1 VSHKKHKKLRTV
13 SELFVLLVAKK
24 TYRDF
29 TKLYI
34 TLRKSLWLFGT
45 RYRAR
50 GKLQKMLQ
58 TRFLLTGVSLF
69 LAALFLTSCKSDYQA
84 SQRQNQR
91 PGQGEARKV
100 KTTTVA
106 ETPFGETVTANGT
119 LAAYDQTTVSV
130 KVPGRIRTISVDLG
144 SVVSKGQTIAVLD
157 SADYS
162 LRVQQSEASLAQARA
177 RLGLAP
183 DGTDDR
189 VDPEQTATVRQA
201 RAVLDEARYNRDRA
215 ARLVEQGVIAKAE
228 FDTATAT
235 FKVAEGRYQ
244 DAYEEIRNRQ
254 GVLAQRRSELALA
267 RQQLKD
273 TAVVAPLD
281 GIVQEKRTSVGEY
294 LAAGAPVVN
303 IVRMDPLRLRAEIPE
318 RESHTIHTGQDVRV
332 TVEGDTSVFLGKI
345 MRLSPVI
352 AEQNRMLVVE
362 ADVRNNGKL
371 RPGSFAHAEIVT
383 NDAKMAV
390 TVPNNAIV
398 TFAGIE
404 KVITV
409 QNGKAVEKPITTG
422 RRNAEFTEIVAG
434 INVGE
439 KIVVDPGN
447 LQSGQAVEVVD

>member
-1 VSHKKHKKLRTV
+1 
-13 SELFVLLVAKK
+13 
-24 TYRDF
+24 
-29 TKLYI
+29 
-34 TLRKSLWLFGT
+34 
-45 RYRAR
+45 
-50 GKLQKMLQ
+50 M
-58 TRFLLTGVSLF
+58 
-69 LAALFLTSCKSDYQA
+69 TSCKSDYQA
-84 SQRQNQR
+84 STRQQRGADNR
-91 PGQGEARKV
+91 PARQV
-100 KTTTVA
+100 KTAVVA
-106 ETPFGETVTANGT
+106 ETPFGETVKANGT

-130 KVPGRIRTISVDLG
+130 KVPGRVRMISVDLG
-144 SVVSKGQTIAVLD
+144 SVVSRGQVIATVD
-157 SADYS
+157 SEDYR
-162 LRVQQSEASLAQARA
+162 LRVQQAEASLAQARA

-183 DGTDDR
+183 DGPNDR

-201 RAVLDEARYNRDRA
+201 RAVLDEARHSRDRA

-228 FDTATAT
+228 FDSANAT

-254 GVLAQRRSELALA
+254 GILAQRRSELALA

-273 TAVVAPLD
+273 TSVVAPLD
-281 GIVQEKRTSVGEY
+281 GVVQEKLTSIGEF

-303 IVRMDPLRLRAEIPE
+303 IVRMDPLRLRAQIPE
-318 RESHTIHTGQDVRV
+318 RESLTVRTGQDVRV
-332 TVEGDTSVFLGKI
+332 TIEGDPDVHVGKI

-404 KVITV
+404 KVIV
-409 QNGKAVEKPITTG
+409 IQNGKALEKPITTG
-422 RRNAEFTEIVAG
+422 RRSTDFTEIVSG
-434 INVGE
+434 ISVGE
-439 KIVVDPGN
+439 KVIVDPGN

>member
-1 VSHKKHKKLRTV
+1 MSQSKIY
-13 SELFVLLVAKK
+13 LLSVP
-24 TYRDF
+24 
-29 TKLYI
+29 L
-34 TLRKSLWLFGT
+34 
-45 RYRAR
+45 
-50 GKLQKMLQ
+50 
-58 TRFLLTGVSLF
+58 V
-69 LAALFLTSCKSDYQA
+69 LAALFFTSCKSDYQA
-84 SQRQNQR
+84 QQRQGQNR
-91 PGQGEARKV
+91 PAATAARQV
-100 KTTTVA
+100 RTTAVA

-130 KVPGRIRTISVDLG
+130 KVPGRVRVISVDLG
-144 SVVSKGQTIAVLD
+144 SVVARGQVIATVD
-157 SADYS
+157 SEDYR
-162 LRVQQSEASLAQARA
+162 LRVQQAEASLQQARA
-177 RLGLAP
+177 RLGLPP
-183 DGTDDR
+183 DGDDR

-201 RAVLDEARYNRDRA
+201 RAVLDEARFSRDRA

-228 FDTATAT
+228 YDSAVSV

-254 GVLAQRRSELALA
+254 AVLAQRRSELALA

-273 TAVVAPLD
+273 TNVVAPLD
-281 GIVQEKRTSVGEY
+281 GIVQQKRTSVGEY
-294 LAAGAPVVN
+294 LAAGAAVVN
-303 IVRMDPLRLRAEIPE
+303 IVRMDPLRLRAEVPE
-318 RESHTIHTGQDVRV
+318 RESQTVRTGQDVRV
-332 TVEGDTSVFLGKI
+332 TVEGDTNVYVGKI

-390 TVPNNAIV
+390 TVPNSAIV

-404 KVITV
+404 KVIVV
-409 QNGKAVEKPITTG
+409 QNGKALEKPITTG

-439 KIVVDPGN
+439 KVIVDPGN

>member
-1 VSHKKHKKLRTV
+1 MPETQKYSIPSTKP
-13 SELFVLLVAKK
+13 LLLLLA
-24 TYRDF
+24 
-29 TKLYI
+29 L
-34 TLRKSLWLFGT
+34 S
-45 RYRAR
+45 
-50 GKLQKMLQ
+50 
-58 TRFLLTGVSLF
+58 FLPLLI
-69 LAALFLTSCKSDYQA
+69 SCKSDYPA
-84 SQRQNQR
+84 SARQGP
-91 PGQGEARKV
+91 PGGAKGSARQV
-100 KTTTVA
+100 KTTAVV
-106 ETPFGETVTANGT
+106 ETPFGETVNANGT
-119 LAAYDQTTVSV
+119 LAAFDQTTASV
-130 KVPGRIRTISVDLG
+130 KVPGRLKTISVDLG
-144 SVVSKGQTIAVLD
+144 TVVNKGQVIAQVEPE
-157 SADYS
+157 DYR

-183 DGTDDR
+183 DGTDDN
-189 VDPEQTATVRQA
+189 VDPEKTATVRQA
-201 RAVLDEARYNRDRA
+201 RAVLDEARYARDRA
-215 ARLVEQGVIAKAE
+215 AKLVEQGVIAKAE
-228 FDTATAT
+228 FDTANAT

-273 TAVVAPLD
+273 TSVIAPLD
-281 GIVQEKRTSVGEY
+281 GIVQEKRASTGEY

-318 RESHTIHTGQDVRV
+318 RESQTVHTGQNVRV
-332 TVEGDTSVFLGKI
+332 TVDGDANVYVGQI

-371 RPGSFAHAEIVT
+371 RPGAFAHAEIVT

-404 KVITV
+404 KVLVV
-409 QNGKAVEKPITTG
+409 QNGKALEKPITTG
-422 RRNAEFTEIVAG
+422 RRNGEYTEIVSG

-439 KIVVDPGN
+439 KVILEPGN
-447 LQSGQAVEVVD
+447 LQTGQEVNVVD

>member
-1 VSHKKHKKLRTV
+1 
-13 SELFVLLVAKK
+13 
-24 TYRDF
+24 
-29 TKLYI
+29 
-34 TLRKSLWLFGT
+34 
-45 RYRAR
+45 
-50 GKLQKMLQ
+50 M
-58 TRFLLTGVSLF
+58 
-69 LAALFLTSCKSDYQA
+69 LAALFFTSCKSDYQA
-84 SQRQNQR
+84 STRQA
-91 PGQGEARKV
+91 QGRAGDKPARQV
-100 KTTTVA
+100 KTATVA
-106 ETPFGETVTANGT
+106 ETPFGETVNANGP
-119 LAAYDQTTVSV
+119 LAAFDQTIVSV
-130 KVPGRIRTISVDLG
+130 KVPGRVRAISVDLG
-144 SVVSKGQTIAVLD
+144 SVVSQGQVIAQVD
-157 SADYS
+157 PEDYK
-162 LRVQQSEASLAQARA
+162 LRVQQAEASLAQARA

-183 DGTDDR
+183 EGTDDR
-189 VDPEQTATVRQA
+189 IDPEQTATVRQA

-228 FDTATAT
+228 FDAATAT

-254 GVLAQRRSELALA
+254 GILAQRRSEVALA

-273 TAVVAPLD
+273 TAVVAPLN
-281 GIVQEKRTSVGEY
+281 GIVQEKRTSIGEY

-318 RESHTIHTGQDVRV
+318 RESHAVHSGQDVRV
-332 TVEGDTSVFLGKI
+332 TVEGDTNIYVGKI

-404 KVITV
+404 KVIVV
-409 QNGKAVEKPITTG
+409 QNGKALEKPITTG
-422 RRNAEFTEIVAG
+422 RRNTDFTEIVAG

-439 KIVVDPGN
+439 KVIVDPGN

>member
-1 VSHKKHKKLRTV
+1 M
-13 SELFVLLVAKK
+13 F
-24 TYRDF
+24 
-29 TKLYI
+29 
-34 TLRKSLWLFGT
+34 
-45 RYRAR
+45 
-50 GKLQKMLQ
+50 Q
-58 TRFLLTGVSLF
+58 TRILLTGVSLL
-69 LAALFLTSCKSDYQA
+69 LAALFFTSCKSDYQA
-84 SQRQNQR
+84 STRQ
-91 PGQGEARKV
+91 GQGRPEDKSARQV
-100 KTTTVA
+100 KTATVA

-130 KVPGRIRTISVDLG
+130 KVPGRVRTISVDLG
-144 SVVSKGQTIAVLD
+144 SVVSQGQVIAQVD
-157 SADYS
+157 SQDYI
-162 LRVQQSEASLAQARA
+162 LRVQQAEASLAQARA

-183 DGTDDR
+183 EGTDDR
-189 VDPEQTATVRQA
+189 IDPEQTATVRQA

-228 FDTATAT
+228 FDAATAT

-254 GVLAQRRSELALA
+254 GILAQRRSELALA

-273 TAVVAPLD
+273 TSVVAPIN

-303 IVRMDPLRLRAEIPE
+303 IVKMDPLRLRAEVPE
-318 RESHTIHTGQDVRV
+318 RESHAVHTGQDVRV
-332 TVEGDTSVFLGKI
+332 TVEGDPTVFLGKI

-404 KVITV
+404 KVIVV
-409 QNGKAVEKPITTG
+409 QNGKALEKPITTG
-422 RRNAEFTEIVAG
+422 RRSTDFTEIVAG

-439 KIVVDPGN
+439 KVIVDPGN

>member
-1 VSHKKHKKLRTV
+1 
-13 SELFVLLVAKK
+13 
-24 TYRDF
+24 
-29 TKLYI
+29 
-34 TLRKSLWLFGT
+34 
-45 RYRAR
+45 
-50 GKLQKMLQ
+50 M
-58 TRFLLTGVSLF
+58 
-69 LAALFLTSCKSDYQA
+69 LAALFFAACKSDYQA
-84 SQRQNQR
+84 STRQT
-91 PGQGEARKV
+91 PGRGPATAPRQV
-100 KTTTVA
+100 KTAVVA

-130 KVPGRIRTISVDLG
+130 KVPGRVRTISVDLG
-144 SVVSKGQTIAVLD
+144 SVVSRGQVIAQVD
-157 SADYS
+157 SEDYR

-183 DGTDDR
+183 DGPDDR
-189 VDPEQTATVRQA
+189 IDPEQTATVRQA
-201 RAVLDEARYNRDRA
+201 RAVLDEARQARDRA

-228 FDTATAT
+228 FDSASAT

-254 GVLAQRRSELALA
+254 GILAQRRSELALA

-273 TAVVAPLD
+273 TSVVAPLD
-281 GIVQEKRTSVGEY
+281 GIVQEKRTSVGEF

-303 IVRMDPLRLRAEIPE
+303 IVKMDPLRLRAEIPE
-318 RESHTIHTGQDVRV
+318 RESQTVRAGQDVRV
-332 TVEGDTSVFLGKI
+332 TVDGNTNVYLGKI

-352 AEQNRMLVVE
+352 AEQNRILMVE
-362 ADVRNNGKL
+362 ADVRNNGTL
-371 RPGSFAHAEIVT
+371 RPGSFAHAEIIT

-404 KVITV
+404 KVIVV
-409 QNGKAVEKPITTG
+409 QNGKALEKPITTG
-422 RRNAEFTEIVAG
+422 RRTTDFTEIVTG

-439 KIVVDPGN
+439 KVIVDPGN

>member
-1 VSHKKHKKLRTV
+1 MFQIRI
-13 SELFVLLVAKK
+13 LL
-24 TYRDF
+24 
-29 TKLYI
+29 
-34 TLRKSLWLFGT
+34 
-45 RYRAR
+45 
-50 GKLQKMLQ
+50 
-58 TRFLLTGVSLF
+58 LLI
-69 LAALFLTSCKSDYQA
+69 AALFLTSCKSDYQA
-84 SQRQNQR
+84 SARQGRGGDNR
-91 PGQGEARKV
+91 APRKV
-100 KTTTVA
+100 KTVPVA

-130 KVPGRIRTISVDLG
+130 KVPGRLRAISVDLG
-144 SVVSKGQTIAVLD
+144 SVVSRGQLIAQLD
-157 SADYS
+157 LEDYR

-183 DGTDDR
+183 EGNDDR
-189 VDPEQTATVRQA
+189 VDPEKTATVRQA
-201 RAVLDEARYNRDRA
+201 RAVLDEARYARDRA

-228 FDTATAT
+228 FDTANAA

-254 GVLAQRRSELALA
+254 GLLAQRRSELALA

-281 GIVQEKRTSVGEY
+281 GIVQEKVASVGEY
-294 LAAGAPVVN
+294 LAAGAPLVN

-318 RESHTIHTGQDVRV
+318 RESHSVRTGQDVRV
-332 TVEGDTSVFLGKI
+332 TVEGDSSVYIGKI

-383 NDAKMAV
+383 NNAKMAV

-404 KVITV
+404 KVIIV
-409 QNGKAVEKPITTG
+409 QNGKALEKPITTG
-422 RRNAEFTEIVAG
+422 RRSPEFTEIVAG
-434 INVGE
+434 ISVGE
-439 KIVVDPGN
+439 KVIVEPGN
-447 LQSGQAVEVVD
+447 LQSGQPVEVVE